1 MKVGKALQSRSR
13 RVLNVSKF
21 LIKPSHTA
29 MVTTTRMISRT
40 ASKRTFPLMMIKLS
54 TMTRVLVPAAKA

>member
-1 MKVGKALQSRSR
+1 MKVGRAQQSRSR

-21 LIKPSHTA
+21 LIKQNHTA
-29 MVTTTRMISRT
+29 MVTTTRMISKT

-54 TMTRVLVPAAKA
+54 TMKKALVPAAKA